1 MTALLGNFTAVACA
15 NLNGPGVGETVSFTG
30 VAGTTYFF
38 MLSAFNGVGGTTVF
52 HLPAPTVIFTPASLA
67 FGSVAVG
74 SASAVSNV
82 QLSNAGTGPLT
93 FTSIALTGTNASDL
107 VLAVPTIGTD
117 CRTQTTLAAGANCN
131 VGLKFQ
137 PASTGAKSA
146 SLSVADDAAG
156 SPQSVSLAGTG
167 IAPAVSLA
175 PINLA
180 FGTQR
185 VSTPSPV
192 RTVTLTNSGTAP
204 LSIATAVLGGANAGD
219 FALASG
225 TTCINGATLAA
236 GANCVLNLTFTPT
249 AASARTATVTIT
261 DDAADS
267 PQSVSL
273 AGTGIA
279 PAVTLAPANLAF
291 GTQRV
296 STPSPVQTVTLTNSG
311 TAPLDRTSAVQGK
324 SVDLGGRRIIKKN
337 SINGATLAAGANCVL
352 NLTFTP
358 TAASAR
364 TATVTITDDAAD
376 SPQSVSLAGTGI
388 APAVTLAPA
397 NLAFGTQRV
406 STPSP
411 VQTVTLTNSGTGP

>member
-1 MTALLGNFTAVACA
+1 
-15 NLNGPGVGETVSFTG
+15 
-30 VAGTTYFF
+30 
-38 MLSAFNGVGGTTVF
+38 
-52 HLPAPTVIFTPASLA
+52 
-67 FGSVAVG
+67 

-311 TAPLDRTSAVQGK
+311 TAPLSIATAV
-324 SVDLGGRRIIKKN
+324 LGGAN
-337 SINGATLAAGANCVL
+337 AGDFALASGTTCINGATLAAGANCVL
-352 NLTFTP
+352 NL
-358 TAASAR
+358 
-364 TATVTITDDAAD
+364 
-376 SPQSVSLAGTGI
+376 
-388 APAVTLAPA
+388 
-397 NLAFGTQRV
+397 
-406 STPSP
+406 
-411 VQTVTLTNSGTGP
+411 